1 MKRLSVFPF
10 LFFVLLAIR
19 CIGQTNRDE
28 PAPHGTQILFLGT
41 AGGPPLYEERS
52 EPATLLI
59 VDGRKYLIDCG
70 IGTMQ
75 RMLQA
80 GIPSE
85 QVEQIFL
92 SHLHSDHDLGLV
104 DVMANDFF
112 SLNSASGAGHMIQ
125 IFGPPQTKE
134 LVDTAFHF
142 IAISVRP
149 FAAENPASYPS
160 NNGHLASPFVVHEVE
175 RVGTI
180 FRDDKIRVI
189 AAENTHYALMSA
201 ASRKQMKSYSYRF
214 ETAHG
219 VIVFTGDT
227 GPSDAVA
234 SMAKDADVFV
244 AEASSLDP
252 EDLDRFVS
260 LMAAQNQWSPAR
272 TKAFHAH
279 MQREHLDAASI
290 GKLASKAHV
299 GSVLLYHYR
308 PRDKNDVAA
317 YISGVKT
324 YFPGPVFASADLD
337 RYCLVAITGKG
348 SGAAFMVNP
357 CREQSPAH

>member
-1 MKRLSVFPF
+1 MKRL
-10 LFFVLLAIR
+10 FVLSFLLFVLMGIR
-19 CIGQTNRDE
+19 CIAQTNRDE

-41 AGGPPLYEERS
+41 AGGPPLDEERS

-80 GIPSE
+80 AIPSE

-112 SLNSASGAGHMIQ
+112 SLNSASARHMIQ

-149 FAAENPASYPS
+149 FAAQNPSAYKT
-160 NNGHLASPFVVHEVE
+160 NDGHLASPFVVHEVE

-180 FRDDKIRVI
+180 FRDDRIRVI
-189 AAENTHYALMSA
+189 AAENTHYALMSV

-234 SMAKDADVFV
+234 SLASGADVFV
-244 AEASSLDP
+244 AEASSRDP

-260 LMAAQNQWSPAR
+260 LAATQNHWSPAR

-290 GKLASKAHV
+290 GHLASKAHV

-308 PRDKNDVAA
+308 PQNKNDVAA
-317 YISGVKT
+317 YISGVKK
-324 YFPGPVFASADLD
+324 YFAGPVFASADLD
-337 RYCLVAITGKG
+337 RYCLDATHGKG
-348 SGAAFMVNP
+348 SGATFVVNP

>member
-1 MKRLSVFPF
+1 MKRVFVLP
-10 LFFVLLAIR
+10 LLLFVLLAIR
-19 CIGQTNRDE
+19 CIGKTNKDE
-28 PAPHGTQILFLGT
+28 PALHGTQILFLGT
-41 AGGPPLYEERS
+41 AGGPPLDEERS

-85 QVEQIFL
+85 QVEEIFL

-112 SLNSASGAGHMIQ
+112 RLNSASARHRIQ

-149 FAAENPASYPS
+149 FAAANPSDYQTKD
-160 NNGHLASPFVVHEVE
+160 GQLASPFVAHEVE

-180 FRDDKIRVI
+180 FRDDRIRVI
-189 AAENTHYALMSA
+189 AAENTHYALMPA
-201 ASRKQMKSYSYRF
+201 ASRKQMRSYSYRF

-234 SMAKDADVFV
+234 SLANGADVFV
-244 AEASSLDP
+244 AEASSRDP
-252 EDLDRFVS
+252 EGLDRFVS
-260 LMAAQNQWSPAR
+260 LMATQNHWSPGR
-272 TKAFHAH
+272 TKDFRAH
-279 MQREHLDAASI
+279 MQRQHLDAASI
-290 GKLASKAHV
+290 GQLASKAHV

-308 PRDKNDVAA
+308 PRNKDDEAA
-317 YISGVKT
+317 YISGVKK

-337 RYCLVAITGKG
+337 RYCLDAPPGKG
-348 SGAAFMVNP
+348 REATFMVNP